1 MATNFNIERY
11 FPGQKVPVT
20 AVHALAEGRVVAQ
33 STVTGSAVYYPEENT
48 SLAIGYVQDDYAADA
63 KATVIREG
71 VAMLEAAAVIALGVR
86 VGLSTSGRI
95 KTYSSGQVVGI
106 TKEAASASGD
116 HIEVW
121 LQNLS

>member
-11 FPGQKVPVT
+11 FPGQKVPAT
-20 AVHALAEGRVVAQ
+20 AIHDLAEGRVVAQ
-33 STVTGSAVYYPEENT
+33 STATGSAVYYPSED
-48 SLAIGYVQDDYAADA
+48 SALVIGYVQDDADADA
-63 KATVIREG
+63 KVTVIREG

-86 VGLSTSGRI
+86 VGTSTSGRI
-95 KTYSSGQVVGI
+95 KTYSSGQVIGI

-121 LQNLS
+121 LQNQS